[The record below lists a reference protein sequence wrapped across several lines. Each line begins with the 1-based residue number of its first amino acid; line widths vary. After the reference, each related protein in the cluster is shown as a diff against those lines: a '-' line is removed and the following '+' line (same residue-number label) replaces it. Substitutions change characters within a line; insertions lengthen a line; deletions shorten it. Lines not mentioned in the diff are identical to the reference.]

1 MCNQF
6 NGLAHFPLFI
16 SIKMFKLPKLFL
28 RNVNTYAIKID
39 NLLSYLKKKRRRRN
53 NATLHISVWKEEPT
67 TLVHSGRNV
76 LETDSGNQTSIA

>member
-39 NLLSYLKKKRRRRN
+39 NLLSYLKKK
-53 NATLHISVWKEEPT
+53 KEEEEIMPHCT
-67 TLVHSGRNV
+67 FLF
-76 LETDSGNQTSIA
+76 EKKNQQHWFIQEEMF

>member
-39 NLLSYLKKKRRRRN
+39 NLLSYLKKK
-53 NATLHISVWKEEPT
+53 KKKKK
-67 TLVHSGRNV
+67 
-76 LETDSGNQTSIA
+76 